1 MSEGTEHLDGD
12 LDGDASKASYGY
24 RSLSSFAQQ
33 SESLVDN
40 AWVEETVIP
49 IYDDLNGLARGES
62 EKVLK
67 IEVRMGSWLHA
78 WCSELKHRRG

>member
-1 MSEGTEHLDGD
+1 MSLNEGTEHLDGD
-12 LDGDASKASYGY
+12 ASIASYGY